1 MRDVFHHDL
10 QALADQLVE
19 MSGLVAAATATSTR
33 ALLDADLAL
42 AETVIAADAQIDRLQ
57 RELDDRAVDMLARQ
71 QPVATDLRVVVSA
84 LRMSATLER
93 MGDLARHV
101 AQLARLR
108 FPQRA
113 VPDEMVQTFAE
124 MGQAAEEM
132 CIAAGRLLANRD
144 LDLATRIESDDD
156 RLDTLHRQVFTAML
170 VEEWEHSVETTVDVT
185 LLSRYYERFG
195 DHCVSLA
202 RRVVFLVTGDAPR
215 VSPV

>member
-19 MSGLVAAATATSTR
+19 MSGLVASATASSTR
-33 ALLDADLAL
+33 ALLEADLTL

-57 RELDDRAVDMLARQ
+57 HELDERAVDLLARQ

-108 FPQRA
+108 FPEHA
-113 VPDEMVQTFAE
+113 VPEEMVETFAA
-124 MGQAAEEM
+124 MGRAAEHM
-132 CIAAGRLLANRD
+132 CQTSGLLLANRD
-144 LDLATRIESDDD
+144 LDLARQVESDDD
-156 RLDTLHRQVFTAML
+156 ELDALHRKVFTILLADGWDHP
-170 VEEWEHSVETTVDVT
+170 VATTVDVT
-185 LLSRYYERFG
+185 LLSRYFERFG

-202 RRVVFLVTGDAPR
+202 RRVVFLVTGEDSR
-215 VSPV
+215 VHSA